1 MFKHFECYC
10 QITMAFAG
18 KFSEVLAENREDLI
32 GATSNKSYFKK
43 WAPLLEQLKLA
54 YHDLYENIY

>member
-43 WAPLLEQLKLA
+43 
-54 YHDLYENIY
+54 